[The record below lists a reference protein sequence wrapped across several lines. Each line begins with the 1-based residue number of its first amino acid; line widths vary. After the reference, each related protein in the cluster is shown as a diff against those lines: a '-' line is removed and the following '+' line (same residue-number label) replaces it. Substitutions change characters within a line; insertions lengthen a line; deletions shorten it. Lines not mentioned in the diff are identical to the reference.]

1 MLHTGDK
8 AVSYTLAYCT
18 CAVLPIIMPLIQKHI
33 FQLFYDPIHI
43 HGNFYNY
50 YYQQQRHV
58 PDLTRKPSA
67 SALKKS
73 PSSSSE
79 GGSGVGQLQG
89 GGGAARK
96 KKAPAFNDRYTVAI
110 SNQNSIFA

>member
-18 CAVLPIIMPLIQKHI
+18 CAVLPITMPLIQKHI
-33 FQLFYDPIHI
+33 FQLFYHPIHT
-43 HGNFYNY
+43 HGNFYN

-79 GGSGVGQLQG
+79 GGGGVGQLQGG

-110 SNQNSIFA
+110 GNQNSIFA